1 MLNEVYGDTRLRH
14 MWRSFDFNFGQPSV
28 VLVRVG
34 DRVVHSSVS
43 DNGVPQGNVLSSVGF
58 AKAVH
63 PAYVCAE
70 GKDLGAV
77 VKLRAAMDDVS
88 AAGGVGAILSL
99 YDRLFDALARLGC
112 NISLVKTKIQVP
124 VYVYVGRPS
133 EELLAGNRS
142 SLWQRCG
149 S

>member
-43 DNGVPQGNVLSSVGF
+43 DNRVPQGHVLYSVGF

-63 PAYVCAE
+63 PAYVC
-70 GKDLGAV
+70 V
-77 VKLRAAMDDVS
+77 RARKERERERANKVNF
-88 AAGGVGAILSL
+88 GQLEKVYI
-99 YDRLFDALARLGC
+99 ARLV
-112 NISLVKTKIQVP
+112 I
-124 VYVYVGRPS
+124 
-133 EELLAGNRS
+133 
-142 SLWQRCG
+142 W
-149 S
+149 

>member
-43 DNGVPQGNVLSSVGF
+43 DNRVPQGHVLYSVGF

-70 GKDLGAV
+70 GKEGE
-77 VKLRAAMDDVS
+77 RERES
-88 AAGGVGAILSL
+88 
-99 YDRLFDALARLGC
+99 
-112 NISLVKTKIQVP
+112 
-124 VYVYVGRPS
+124 
-133 EELLAGNRS
+133 
-142 SLWQRCG
+142 
-149 S
+149 

>member
-1 MLNEVYGDTRLRH
+1 MMCTATLGSKRH

-34 DRVVHSSVS
+34 RVVHSSVS
-43 DNGVPQGNVLSSVGF
+43 DKLNGVPQGNVLSGVGF

-70 GKDLGAV
+70 GKHLGAV

-88 AAGGVGAILSL
+88 AAGGPL
-99 YDRLFDALARLGC
+99 
-112 NISLVKTKIQVP
+112 
-124 VYVYVGRPS
+124 
-133 EELLAGNRS
+133 E
-142 SLWQRCG
+142 
-149 S
+149 